1 MKTVIQS
8 IYAVS
13 VLIVA
18 VSIAIFLN
26 HYQREK
32 QTNFR
37 CVNNTL
43 YEQFGTGDI
52 WTKRGFMCE
61 SFGDQK

>member
-1 MKTVIQS
+1 MTDFISPEKVFKS
-8 IYAVS
+8 
-13 VLIVA
+13 A